1 MSDDENITSQE
12 FDEEN
17 SLESDVSGE
26 ENELDSDMSDEEN
39 ELDSDMS
46 DEDNQNSKENR
57 MSYQA
62 SLISSSSSSSSEDID
77 SDQDY
82 EIITKYFRSSMEYVD
97 KHYFKQP
104 QRISILSGR
113 AYIEEILNGHDAT
126 CYDLFRVH
134 IPVFRHL
141 CYTLRLHRLIVED
154 EGDVSLEESVAMFL
168 YIVGHNTRQRVVGD
182 RFQHSLE
189 TIHRR
194 FRIVLRSI
202 HALGAILIKP
212 DQNYNG
218 LPAELRTN
226 NKYFPWF
233 EVTNKFLLAF
243 NL

>member
-1 MSDDENITSQE
+1 MSADMSDDENITSQE

-17 SLESDVSGE
+17 SLESDMSG
-26 ENELDSDMSDEEN
+26 EEN

-46 DEDNQNSKENR
+46 DEDNQNSKENH

-82 EIITKYFRSSMEYVD
+82 EIITRYFRSSMEYVD